1 MTTDERR
8 ARRRLVLVEVA
19 GAVLTLGGA
28 IAVWQGLEWYAVAT
42 LSAA

>member
-1 MTTDERR
+1 MTDDERR
-8 ARRRLVLVEVA
+8 AQCRLVLVEIA

-42 LSAA
+42 MSAV